1 MRRSS
6 VLCTHK
12 MPACFY
18 ALLLLAAYCKAK
30 LLSEDSSK
38 LNQKCSQWK
47 GGCEDAILKKAKWG
61 ERDGGMPNN
70 TGTGLNIS
78 HNMSYGVMNPNVKCL
93 NHHQCTEEIGKEG

>member
-12 MPACFY
+12 MPACLY
-18 ALLLLAAYCKAK
+18 ALLLLAACCKAK
-30 LLSEDSSK
+30 LLSEDK
-38 LNQKCSQWK
+38 ANLIRNVLNGSVAVKMPFLRKQNR
-47 GGCEDAILKKAKWG
+47 G
-61 ERDGGMPNN
+61 ERGGGMPNN

>member
-12 MPACFY
+12 MPACLY
-18 ALLLLAAYCKAK
+18 APLLLAACCKAK
-30 LLSEDSSK
+30 LLSDYANVIRNV
-38 LNQKCSQWK
+38 LNGRVAVKMPFLRK
-47 GGCEDAILKKAKWG
+47 RNRG
-61 ERDGGMPNN
+61 ERDGSMPNN

-78 HNMSYGVMNPNVKCL
+78 HNMSYGVMNLNVKCL